1 MKFRFY
7 KEGETKFARFYY
19 YDNENAVSWNL
30 IQNKKRS
37 PSSRRKMVFKNFQVY
52 QWKSQQR
59 CIYFPNLKK
68 QIIFLKLRILN
79 PP

>member
-1 MKFRFY
+1 MKFRLY

-37 PSSRRKMVFKNFQVY
+37 FFKKKDGVQKFSGVPMEIST
-52 QWKSQQR
+52 K